1 MASEA
6 GAFSIDDVISAITD
20 KMIRR
25 HPHVFGEGE
34 SAGWENIKA
43 ADRASSSQH
52 GALEGVALA
61 LPALKPAEKLQKPA
75 ARIGFDAPDVN
86 GPRYKVLDELQELAE
101 AGSHGHPTEDRPGE
115 HTSAR

>member
-34 SAGWENIKA
+34 SAGWENIQA
-43 ADRASSSQH
+43 AERASSSQH

-61 LPALKPAEKLQKPA
+61 LPALKRAEKPQKRA
-75 ARIGFDAPDVN
+75 ARVRFGWPDAAR
-86 GPRYKVLDELQELAE
+86 PRDQVPEGLQELEQPA
-101 AGSHGHPTEDRPGE
+101 PT
-115 HTSAR
+115 HTRKRAKTTTRFAQ